1 LFGHYRGSIGLTDA
15 RSSLTPLLGME
26 LVHPTLYTVLAPLSD
41 VLDAL
46 SLLSVPQ
53 LIALTVTLILY
64 FSLWRFLRA
73 RRRGTTRWTETCAA
87 LRVFV
92 TFLLLVAMSAVLPRP
107 MAALRVDDPDA
118 VVFDVHS
125 HTSYSHDA
133 SRTFTV
139 ERNREWHRAGG
150 FDVAY
155 ITDHRCFDGAA
166 EGLRGNPK
174 RSGDGTVLLSGV
186 ELQGDD
192 QHQVVLEP
200 PDAAVP
206 DGFLETWCVRARAG
220 RVPGVPP
227 VRVQTIPEDLSKMRV
242 ASPAMPAGVT
252 AIEISDGA
260 PRGLA
265 QADRDDMQLWDL
277 AAVNHLTVVA
287 GSNNHGW
294 GRTVVAWNVVRIPG
308 WRALSPDSLGRIIE
322 SRLRSRQ
329 VNAVQVIERTRFV
342 SHSHLLLAVAYA
354 FMPIIFGAMILPS
367 SPGEWIAWA
376 AWVAAIIVI
385 VKLVRRRRAA

>member
-1 LFGHYRGSIGLTDA
+1 
-15 RSSLTPLLGME
+15 
-26 LVHPTLYTVLAPLSD
+26 
-41 VLDAL
+41 
-46 SLLSVPQ
+46 
-53 LIALTVTLILY
+53 
-64 FSLWRFLRA
+64 
-73 RRRGTTRWTETCAA
+73 
-87 LRVFV
+87 
-92 TFLLLVAMSAVLPRP
+92 
-107 MAALRVDDPDA
+107 
-118 VVFDVHS
+118 
-125 HTSYSHDA
+125 
-133 SRTFTV
+133 
-139 ERNREWHRAGG
+139 
-150 FDVAY
+150 
-155 ITDHRCFDGAA
+155 
-166 EGLRGNPK
+166 
-174 RSGDGTVLLSGV
+174 
-186 ELQGDD
+186 
-192 QHQVVLEP
+192 
-200 PDAAVP
+200 
-206 DGFLETWCVRARAG
+206 
-220 RVPGVPP
+220 
-227 VRVQTIPEDLSKMRV
+227 
-242 ASPAMPAGVT
+242 MPAGVT